1 MGAVY
6 PRNLESFARCFTDQG
21 ARFEVHFEKN
31 RGFHGDDAKPFEA
44 SLGAGRWTTR
54 DLADADMTRVV
65 ALSAEKMSVRK
76 IAEETGIAKSRVSRM
91 QVKAREAGLL
101 PSGGNP

>member
-1 MGAVY
+1 MLDTVIALRR
-6 PRNLESFARCFTDQG
+6 PADHQADQG

-44 SLGAGRWTTR
+44 SLGAMGWTTR
-54 DLADADMTRVV
+54 DLADADMARVV
-65 ALSAEKMSVRK
+65 VLSAENMSVRE
-76 IAEETGIAKSRVSRM
+76 IAQETGIPKSRVSRL

-101 PSGGNP
+101 PSGGNA